1 MKILMLTNIPSPYR
15 VDFFNELGKYC
26 ELTVLF
32 EKKESDER
40 DNSWKNFKAK
50 HFTAVFLNGKRIGV
64 AEAFCPGVICY
75 LKKNTYDYI
84 IVTNFSDITGII
96 SILYMKSRKISYG
109 IESDGGFAGT
119 GRGIKE
125 YIKRLLLSTASFYF
139 STAKKHDEYY
149 TVYGA
154 KKEQIIRYP
163 FSSLHDSDILNQPVS
178 AEEKNAIKKKLNIN
192 EEKVILSV
200 GQFVYRKGYD
210 VLLNA
215 LTDLDDNIG
224 CYIVGGEPTEE
235 YIKLIEKNN
244 LKNIHFVSFKKKN
257 ELDEYY
263 KAADLF
269 VLPTREDIWGL
280 VINEAMAKG
289 LPVITT
295 DKCIAGLELIDNRKI
310 GRIVQSED
318 AASLSKAINEEIS
331 EISIQKSIGVLNRI
345 RDYSIE
351 KMAQV
356 HISAL
361 ERMKTNGKEKH
372 FDILH

>member
-1 MKILMLTNIPSPYR
+1 MKILILTNIPSPYR

-40 DNSWKNFKAK
+40 DDSWKNFKAT
-50 HFTAVFLNGKRIGV
+50 HFTAVFLKGKRIGV
-64 AEAFCPGVICY
+64 AEAFCPGAICY

-84 IVTNFSDITGII
+84 IVTNFSDITGML
-96 SILYMKSRKISYG
+96 SILYMKLRKISYG

-119 GRGIKE
+119 GKGIKE
-125 YIKRLLLSTASFYF
+125 YVKRWLLSTASFYF
-139 STAKKHDEYY
+139 STAEKHDEYY
-149 TVYGA
+149 IAYGA

-163 FSSLHDSDILNQPVS
+163 FSSLHDSDILNKPVS
-178 AEEKNAIKKKLNIN
+178 IEEKNAVKKKLDIK

-200 GQFVYRKGYD
+200 GQFIHRKGYD
-210 VLLNA
+210 VLLNT
-215 LTDLDDNIG
+215 LTNLDDNIG
-224 CYIVGGEPTEE
+224 CYIVGGKPTEE
-235 YIKLIEKNN
+235 YVKLIEKNN

-263 KAADLF
+263 RAADLF

-289 LPVITT
+289 LPVVTT
-295 DKCIAGLELIDNRKI
+295 DKCIAGLELIGNRKI
-310 GRIVQSED
+310 GRIVPSENTT
-318 AASLSKAINEEIS
+318 SLSKAISEEIS
-331 EISIQKSIGVLNRI
+331 EISIQKSICVLNRI
-345 RDYSIE
+345 KDYSIE

-372 FDILH
+372 SDILH